1 MQMATQSFNPS
12 ALELNTYISEHPLCK
27 ITYFINPKKKDN
39 IMKYIAFCGEIKM
52 GDFAAHL

>member
-1 MQMATQSFNPS
+1 MATQSFNPS